1 MEVFYINNF
10 TTNTYEMKREIL
22 NFSKKITNGLD
33 KPTTKFISEMLYGIE
48 KSNSILFSEIA
59 RALKERIKLKN
70 TIERL
75 CDNCNALSNEEL
87 NIIKENYFNI
97 ALKQL
102 PDDEIILIEDD
113 SDVNKEYSNKLEDLC
128 TVIDASSKQ
137 EKYVNGYHV
146 CEIVGLS
153 KNEEQPI
160 SLYSKIYSTESKGFK
175 SYPNETIK
183 SEKYVIDKIRKDRNS
198 KIITVKDRGYDSFEL
213 FKSTIDNN
221 VSFIVRL
228 DGDRYLLFK
237 GKKRLVGEVASTRKG
252 KIHTKLMYKGVNTD
266 CYISYTRV
274 QLPKIKEKDL
284 NLVIIY
290 RKDEENDPMYLLTD
304 LPIKTKEDVEKIARI
319 YMLRWRIE
327 EYFKSK
333 KQNYDFENFR
343 LRSLN
348 GINNLNAILTCVML
362 HLGILTEKMDTKLL
376 VIKIIEASESL
387 KNKALVWY
395 GQISKGIS
403 KILEH
408 ANTGIKEWMNI
419 ETRDKYKQLSL
430 KL

>member
-1 MEVFYINNF
+1 MNNF
-10 TTNTYEMKREIL
+10 TTNTYEMKRDIFK
-22 NFSKKITNGLD
+22 FSKKISAGLD
-33 KPTTKFISEMLYGIE
+33 KPTTKFISDMIYGIE

-59 RALKERIKLKN
+59 RALQEDIKLKN

-75 CDNCNALSNEEL
+75 CDNCKFLSDKSVS
-87 NIIKENYFNI
+87 IIKDNYFKLS
-97 ALKQL
+97 LKQL

-113 SDVNKEYSNKLEDLC
+113 SDVNKEHSNKLEDLC
-128 TVIDASSKQ
+128 TVRDASSKQ

-146 CEIVGLS
+146 CEIVALS
-153 KNEEQPI
+153 KNEHQPI

-175 SYPNETIK
+175 SCPDETK
-183 SEKYVIDKIRKDRNS
+183 ESEKYVVDKLRQTTDS
-198 KIITVKDRGYDSFEL
+198 KIIIVKDRGYDSFEL
-213 FKSTIDNN
+213 FKSTIDNK
-221 VSFIVRL
+221 VSFVVRL
-228 DGDRYLLFK
+228 DGNRHLLFK
-237 GKKRLVGEVASTRKG
+237 GKKRLVSDVASSRKG
-252 KIHTKLMYKGVNTD
+252 KIHTKLMYKGENID
-266 CYISYTRV
+266 CYISYTSV
-274 QLPKIKEKDL
+274 QLPKMKDTDL

-304 LPIKTKEDVEKIARI
+304 LPIKSKEDVEKIARI

-343 LRSLN
+343 LRSLRA
-348 GINNLNAILTCVML
+348 INNLNLILTCVML
-362 HLGILTEKMDTKLL
+362 HLGVLTEKMNVKLL

-395 GQISKGIS
+395 GQISKGIA
-403 KILEH
+403 KILEYAH
-408 ANTGIKEWMNI
+408 VGIKEWFEI
-419 ETRDKYKQLSL
+419 ETRGKYKQLEL

>member
-1 MEVFYINNF
+1 MNNF
-10 TTNTYEMKREIL
+10 TTNTYEMKRDIL
-22 NFSKKITNGLD
+22 NFSKKITEGLD
-33 KPTTKFISEMLYGIE
+33 KPTTKFVSEMIYGIE

-59 RALKERIKLKN
+59 RTLKENIKLKN

-87 NIIKENYFNI
+87 KIIKENYFNI

-102 PDDEIILIEDD
+102 PDEEIILIEDD

-128 TVIDASSKQ
+128 TIRDASSKE

-153 KNEEQPI
+153 KNEYQPI
-160 SLYSKIYSTESKGFK
+160 SLYSKIYSTETKGFK
-175 SYPNETIK
+175 SCPNETMK
-183 SEKYVIDKIRKDRNS
+183 SEKYVIEKIRKEKDS
-198 KIITVKDRGYDSFEL
+198 KIIVVKDRGYDSFEL
-213 FKSTIDNN
+213 FKTTLENN

-228 DGDRYLLFK
+228 DGNRNLLFK
-237 GKKRLVGEVASTRKG
+237 GKKRLVSEVASRRKG
-252 KIHTKLMYKGVNTD
+252 KIHTKLMYKGNNTD
-266 CYISYTRV
+266 CYISYTTV
-274 QLPKIKEKDL
+274 QIPKIKDKDL
-284 NLVIIY
+284 KLVIIY

-304 LPIKTKEDVEKIARI
+304 LEIKTKKDIEKIARI

-343 LRSLN
+343 LRSLK
-348 GINNLNAILTCVML
+348 GINNLNNILTCVML
-362 HLGILTEKMDTKLL
+362 HLGILTEKMNEKLL

-403 KILEH
+403 KILDH
-408 ANTGIKEWMNI
+408 ANTGIKDWLKI
-419 ETRDKYKQLSL
+419 EVRDKYKQLSL

>member
-1 MEVFYINNF
+1 MNYF

-33 KPTTKFISEMLYGIE
+33 KPTTKFVSEMFYGIE

-75 CDNCNALSNEEL
+75 CDNCNALSNEKL

-97 ALKQL
+97 ASKQL

-113 SDVNKEYSNKLEDLC
+113 SDVNKEHSNKLEDLC
-128 TVIDASSKQ
+128 TVRDASSKQ
-137 EKYVNGYHV
+137 EKYVKGYHE

-175 SYPNETIK
+175 SCPNETIK
-183 SEKYVIDKIRKDRNS
+183 SEKYVIEKIRKYKDS
-198 KIITVKDRGYDSFEL
+198 KIIVVKDRGYDSFEL
-213 FKSTIDNN
+213 FKSTIDNK
-221 VSFIVRL
+221 VSFVVRI
-228 DGDRYLLFK
+228 DGNRNLLFK
-237 GKKRLVGEVASTRKG
+237 GKKKLVSEVASTRKG
-252 KIHTKLMYKGVNTD
+252 KIHTKLMYKGDNTD
-266 CYISYTRV
+266 CYISYTKV
-274 QLPKIKEKDL
+274 QLPKIKDKDL

-290 RKDEENDPMYLLTD
+290 REDEENNPMYLLTD
-304 LPIKTKEDVEKIARI
+304 LEIKTKEEVEKIARI

-348 GINNLNAILTCVML
+348 GINNLNIILTCVML
-362 HLGILTEKMDTKLL
+362 HLGILTEKMNKKLL

-387 KNKALVWY
+387 KSKALVWY

-408 ANTGIKEWMNI
+408 ANTGIKDWFEI
-419 ETRDKYKQLSL
+419 EVRNKYRQLSL

>member
-1 MEVFYINNF
+1 MNNF
-10 TTNTYEMKREIL
+10 TTNTYEMKRDIL
-22 NFSKKITNGLD
+22 NFSKKITDGLD
-33 KPTTKFISEMLYGIE
+33 KPTTKFVSDMFYGIE

-75 CDNCNALSNEEL
+75 CDNCNALSNEKL

-128 TVIDASSKQ
+128 TVRDASSKQ

-175 SYPNETIK
+175 SCPNETIK
-183 SEKYVIDKIRKDRNS
+183 SEKYVIEKIRKYKDS
-198 KIITVKDRGYDSFEL
+198 KIIVVKDRGYDSFEL
-213 FKSTIDNN
+213 FKSTIDNK
-221 VSFIVRL
+221 VSFVVRI
-228 DGDRYLLFK
+228 DGNRNLLFK
-237 GKKRLVGEVASTRKG
+237 GKKKLVSEVASTRKG
-252 KIHTKLMYKGVNTD
+252 KIHTKLMYKGDNTD
-266 CYISYTRV
+266 CYISYTTV

-304 LPIKTKEDVEKIARI
+304 LEIKTKEEVEKIARI

-348 GINNLNAILTCVML
+348 GINNLNVILTCVML
-362 HLGILTEKMDTKLL
+362 HLGILTEKMNKKLL

-387 KNKALVWY
+387 KSKALVWY

-408 ANTGIKEWMNI
+408 ANTGIKDWFEI
-419 ETRDKYKQLSL
+419 EVRDKYRQLSL

>member
-1 MEVFYINNF
+1 MNNF
-10 TTNTYEMKREIL
+10 TTKTYEMKRDIL

-33 KPTTKFISEMLYGIE
+33 KPTTKFISEMIYGIE
-48 KSNSILFSEIA
+48 KSNSVLISEIA
-59 RALKERIKLKN
+59 RSLKENIKLKN

-75 CDNCNALSNEEL
+75 CDNCNTLSDKEVS
-87 NIIKENYFNI
+87 IINNNYLDI

-113 SDVNKEYSNKLEDLC
+113 SDVNKEYSYKLEDLC
-128 TVIDASSKQ
+128 TVRDASSKQ

-146 CEIVGLS
+146 CELVGLS
-153 KNEEQPI
+153 KNEKQPI

-175 SYPNETIK
+175 SCPDETMK
-183 SEKYVIDKIRKDRNS
+183 SEKYVIDRIRQNKDS
-198 KIITVKDRGYDSFEL
+198 KIIIVKDRGYDSFEL
-213 FKSTIDNN
+213 FKSSINN
-221 VSFIVRL
+221 KVSFVVRL
-228 DGDRYLLFK
+228 DGNRHLLFK
-237 GKKRLVGEVASTRKG
+237 GKKRLVSTVASTRKG
-252 KIHTKLMYKGVNTD
+252 KIHTKLMYKNENTD
-266 CYISYTRV
+266 CYISYTTV
-274 QLPKIKEKDL
+274 QLPQIKDKDL

-343 LRSLN
+343 LRNLN
-348 GINNLNAILTCVML
+348 AINNLNTILTCVML
-362 HLGILTEKMDTKLL
+362 HLGMLTEKMNIKLL
-376 VIKIIEASESL
+376 VIKIIEACESL

-395 GQISKGIS
+395 GKISTGIS

-408 ANTGIKEWMNI
+408 AHTGIKEWFEI
-419 ETRDKYKQLSL
+419 ETRKEYKQLEL

>member
-1 MEVFYINNF
+1 MNNF

-33 KPTTKFISEMLYGIE
+33 KPTTKFISEMIYGIE

-59 RALKERIKLKN
+59 RALKEKIKLKN

-75 CDNCNALSNEEL
+75 CDNCNALSNEKL
-87 NIIKENYFNI
+87 DIIKDNYFNI

-113 SDVNKEYSNKLEDLC
+113 SDINKEYSNKLEDLC
-128 TVIDASSKQ
+128 TVRDASSKQ
-137 EKYVNGYHV
+137 EKYVKGYHV

-153 KNEEQPI
+153 KKEYQPI
-160 SLYSKIYSTESKGFK
+160 GLYSKIYSTESKEFK
-175 SYPNETIK
+175 SCPNETMK
-183 SEKYVIDKIRKDRNS
+183 SEKYVIDRIKKDRNS
-198 KIITVKDRGYDSFEL
+198 KIIVVKDRGYDSFEL
-213 FKSTIDNN
+213 FKSTIDNK
-221 VSFIVRL
+221 VSFVVRL
-228 DGDRYLLFK
+228 EGNRNLLFK
-237 GKKRLVGEVASTRKG
+237 GKKRLVSDVASTRKG
-252 KIHTKLMYKGVNTD
+252 KIHTKLMYKGDNTD
-266 CYISYTRV
+266 CYISYTTI
-274 QLPKIKEKDL
+274 QLPKMKEKDL

-290 RKDEENDPMYLLTD
+290 RKEEENDPMYLLTD
-304 LPIKTKEDVEKIARI
+304 LQIKTKEDVEKIARI

-343 LRSLN
+343 LRSLKS
-348 GINNLNAILTCVML
+348 INNLNVILTSVML
-362 HLGILTEKMDTKLL
+362 HLGILTEKMDIKLL
-376 VIKIIEASESL
+376 IIKIIEASESL

-408 ANTGIKEWMNI
+408 ANTGIKDWFKI
-419 ETRDKYKQLSL
+419 EVRDKYKQLSL
-430 KL
+430 KI

>member
-1 MEVFYINNF
+1 MNNF

-22 NFSKKITNGLD
+22 NFSKKITDGLD
-33 KPTTKFISEMLYGIE
+33 KPTTKFVFDMLYGIE

-59 RALKERIKLKN
+59 RALKEEIKLKN

-75 CDNCNALSNEEL
+75 CDNCNTLSIEEL

-128 TVIDASSKQ
+128 TVRDASSKQ

-153 KNEEQPI
+153 KNEYQPI

-175 SYPNETIK
+175 SCPNETMK

-198 KIITVKDRGYDSFEL
+198 KVIVVKDRGYDSFEL

-221 VSFIVRL
+221 VSFVVRL
-228 DGDRYLLFK
+228 DGDRHLLFK
-237 GKKRLVGEVASTRKG
+237 GKKRLVSEVASTRKG
-252 KIHTKLMYKGVNTD
+252 KLHTKLMYKGDNTD
-266 CYISYTRV
+266 CYISYTTV

-343 LRSLN
+343 LRSLSA
-348 GINNLNAILTCVML
+348 INNLNAILTCVML
-362 HLGILTEKMDTKLL
+362 HLRILIEKMDVKLL
-376 VIKIIEASESL
+376 VIKIIEASKSL

>member
-1 MEVFYINNF
+1 MNNF
-10 TTNTYEMKREIL
+10 TTKTYEMKRDIL

-33 KPTTKFISEMLYGIE
+33 KPTTKFISEMIYGIE
-48 KSNSILFSEIA
+48 KSNSVLISEIA
-59 RALKERIKLKN
+59 RSLKENIKLKN

-75 CDNCNALSNEEL
+75 CDNCNTLSDKEVS
-87 NIIKENYFNI
+87 IINNNYLDI

-113 SDVNKEYSNKLEDLC
+113 SDVNKEYSYKLEDLC
-128 TVIDASSKQ
+128 TVRDASSKQ

-146 CEIVGLS
+146 CELVGLS
-153 KNEEQPI
+153 KNEKQPI

-175 SYPNETIK
+175 SCPDETMK
-183 SEKYVIDKIRKDRNS
+183 SEKYVIDRIRQNKDS
-198 KIITVKDRGYDSFEL
+198 KIIIVKDRGYDSFEL
-213 FKSTIDNN
+213 FKSSINN
-221 VSFIVRL
+221 KVSFVVRL
-228 DGDRYLLFK
+228 DGNRHLLFK
-237 GKKRLVGEVASTRKG
+237 GKKRLVSTVASTRKG
-252 KIHTKLMYKGVNTD
+252 KIHTKLMYKNENTD
-266 CYISYTRV
+266 CYISYTTV
-274 QLPKIKEKDL
+274 QLPQIKDKDL

-343 LRSLN
+343 LRNLN
-348 GINNLNAILTCVML
+348 AINNLNTILTCVML
-362 HLGILTEKMDTKLL
+362 HLGMLTEKMNIKLL

-395 GQISKGIS
+395 GKISTGIS

-408 ANTGIKEWMNI
+408 AHTGIKEWFEI
-419 ETRDKYKQLSL
+419 ETRKEYKQLEL

>member
-1 MEVFYINNF
+1 MNNF

-33 KPTTKFISEMLYGIE
+33 KPTTKFVSEMIYGIE
-48 KSNSILFSEIA
+48 KSNSILFSNIA
-59 RALKERIKLKN
+59 RALKERSKLKN

-75 CDNCNALSNEEL
+75 CDNCNNLSEKEL
-87 NIIKENYFNI
+87 NIIKGNYFNM

-128 TVIDASSKQ
+128 TVRDASSKQ

-153 KNEEQPI
+153 KNEKQPI
-160 SLYSKIYSTESKGFK
+160 SLYSKIYSTESKGFI
-175 SYPNETIK
+175 SCPDETKK
-183 SEKYVIDKIRKDRNS
+183 SEKYVIDKIRQYKNS
-198 KIITVKDRGYDSFEL
+198 KIIIVKDRGYDSFEL
-213 FKSTIDNN
+213 FKSTINNN
-221 VSFIVRL
+221 VSFVVRL
-228 DGDRYLLFK
+228 NGNRHLLFK
-237 GKKRLVGEVASTRKG
+237 GKKRLVSDVASSRKG
-252 KIHTKLMYKGVNTD
+252 KIHTKLMYKGENID
-266 CYISYTRV
+266 CYISYTTV
-274 QLPKIKEKDL
+274 QLPKMKDKDL
-284 NLVIIY
+284 NLVIVY
-290 RKDEENDPMYLLTD
+290 RKGEENDPMYLLTD
-304 LPIKTKEDVEKIARI
+304 LPIKTKENVEKIAKI

-348 GINNLNAILTCVML
+348 AINNLNLILTCVML
-362 HLGILTEKMDTKLL
+362 HLGMLTEKMNVKLL

-395 GQISKGIS
+395 GQISTGIS
-403 KILEH
+403 EILKYAH
-408 ANTGIKEWMNI
+408 TGIKEWLKI
-419 ETRDKYKQLSL
+419 ETRSKYKQLEL
-430 KL
+430 IL

>member
-1 MEVFYINNF
+1 MNNF
-10 TTNTYEMKREIL
+10 TTNTYEMKRDIL
-22 NFSKKITNGLD
+22 NFSKKITVGLD
-33 KPTTKFISEMLYGIE
+33 KPTTKFVSEMLYGIE

-59 RALKERIKLKN
+59 RALKEKNNLKN

-128 TVIDASSKQ
+128 TVRDASSKQ

-153 KNEEQPI
+153 KNEHQPI

-175 SYPNETIK
+175 SCPDETMK
-183 SEKYVIDKIRKDRNS
+183 SEKYVVDKIRKVSNS
-198 KIITVKDRGYDSFEL
+198 KMIVVKDRGYDSFEL
-213 FKSTIDNN
+213 FKSTIENK
-221 VSFIVRL
+221 VSFVVRL
-228 DGDRYLLFK
+228 DGDRHLLFK
-237 GKKRLVGEVASTRKG
+237 GKKKIVNEVASTRKG
-252 KIHTKLMYKGVNTD
+252 KIHTKLMYKGDNTD
-266 CYISYTRV
+266 CYISYTTV
-274 QLPKIKEKDL
+274 QLPKMKDKDL
-284 NLVIIY
+284 NLVMIY

-304 LPIKTKEDVEKIARI
+304 LPIKTKEDVEKISRI

-343 LRSLN
+343 LRSLKA
-348 GINNLNAILTCVML
+348 INNLNVILTCVML
-362 HLGILTEKMDTKLL
+362 HLGMLIEKMNVKLL

-387 KNKALVWY
+387 KGKALVWY
-395 GQISKGIS
+395 GQISRGIS

-408 ANTGIKEWMNI
+408 ANTGIKEWFELEI
-419 ETRDKYKQLSL
+419 REKYKQLKL

>member
-1 MEVFYINNF
+1 MNNF

-22 NFSKKITNGLD
+22 NFSKKITKGLD
-33 KPTTKFISEMLYGIE
+33 KPTTKFMSQMIYGIE
-48 KSNSILFSEIA
+48 KSNSVLFSEIA
-59 RALKERIKLKN
+59 RTLKENIKLKN

-87 NIIKENYFNI
+87 NIIKENYFDI
-97 ALKQL
+97 ALKHL
-102 PDDEIILIEDD
+102 SDDEIILIEDD

-128 TVIDASSKQ
+128 IVRDASSKK
-137 EKYVNGYHV
+137 EKYVNGYHI

-153 KNEEQPI
+153 KNEYQPI
-160 SLYSKIYSTESKGFK
+160 SLYSKIYSTESNGFK
-175 SYPNETIK
+175 SCPNETMK
-183 SEKYVIDKIRKDRNS
+183 SEEYVVNKIRKDRNS
-198 KIITVKDRGYDSFEL
+198 KIIIVKDRGYDSFEL
-213 FKSTIDNN
+213 FKSTMDNN
-221 VSFIVRL
+221 VSFVVRL
-228 DGDRYLLFK
+228 DGDRHLLFK
-237 GKKRLVGEVASTRKG
+237 GKKKIVSDVASTRKG
-252 KIHTKLMYKGVNTD
+252 KIHTKLMYKGDNTD
-266 CYISYTRV
+266 CFISYTTV
-274 QLPKIKEKDL
+274 QLPKLKDKDL

-290 RKDEENDPMYLLTD
+290 RKGEETDPMYLLTD
-304 LPIKTKEDVEKIARI
+304 LPIKTKENVEKIART

-348 GINNLNAILTCVML
+348 AINNLNVILTCVML
-362 HLGILTEKMDTKLL
+362 HLGVLTEKMNIKLL

-408 ANTGIKEWMNI
+408 AHTGIREWFKI
-419 ETRDKYKQLSL
+419 EVRQEYKQLKL
-430 KL
+430 KI

>member
-1 MEVFYINNF
+1 MNNF
-10 TTNTYEMKREIL
+10 TTNTYEMKRDIL
-22 NFSKKITNGLD
+22 NFSKKSTEGLD
-33 KPTTKFISEMLYGIE
+33 KPTTKFVSEMIYGIE

-59 RALKERIKLKN
+59 RTLKENIKLKN

-87 NIIKENYFNI
+87 KIIKENYFNI

-102 PDDEIILIEDD
+102 PDEEIILIEDD

-128 TVIDASSKQ
+128 TIRDASSKE

-153 KNEEQPI
+153 KNEYQPI
-160 SLYSKIYSTESKGFK
+160 SLYSKIYSTETKGFK
-175 SYPNETIK
+175 SCPNETMK
-183 SEKYVIDKIRKDRNS
+183 SEKYVIEKIRKEKDS
-198 KIITVKDRGYDSFEL
+198 KIIVVKDRGYDSFEL
-213 FKSTIDNN
+213 FKTTLENN

-228 DGDRYLLFK
+228 DGNRNLLFK
-237 GKKRLVGEVASTRKG
+237 GKKRLVSEVASRRKG
-252 KIHTKLMYKGVNTD
+252 KIHTKLMYKGNNTD
-266 CYISYTRV
+266 CYISYTTV
-274 QLPKIKEKDL
+274 QIPKIKDKDL
-284 NLVIIY
+284 KLVIIY

-304 LPIKTKEDVEKIARI
+304 LEIKTNKDIEKIARI

-343 LRSLN
+343 LRSLK
-348 GINNLNAILTCVML
+348 GINNLNNILTCVML
-362 HLGILTEKMDTKLL
+362 HLGILTEKMNEKLL

-403 KILEH
+403 KILDH
-408 ANTGIKEWMNI
+408 ANTGIKDWLKI
-419 ETRDKYKQLSL
+419 EVRDKYKQLSL

>member
-1 MEVFYINNF
+1 MNNF
-10 TTNTYEMKREIL
+10 TTNTYEMKRDIL
-22 NFSKKITNGLD
+22 NFSKKITEGLD
-33 KPTTKFISEMLYGIE
+33 KPTTKFVSEMIYGIE

-59 RALKERIKLKN
+59 RTLKENIKLKN

-87 NIIKENYFNI
+87 KIIKENYFNI

-102 PDDEIILIEDD
+102 PDEEIILIEDD

-128 TVIDASSKQ
+128 TIRDASSKE

-153 KNEEQPI
+153 KNEYQPI
-160 SLYSKIYSTESKGFK
+160 SLYSKIYSTETKGFK
-175 SYPNETIK
+175 SCPNETMK
-183 SEKYVIDKIRKDRNS
+183 SEKYVIEKIRKEKDS
-198 KIITVKDRGYDSFEL
+198 KIIVVKDRGYDSFEL
-213 FKSTIDNN
+213 FKTTLENN

-228 DGDRYLLFK
+228 DGNRNLLFK
-237 GKKRLVGEVASTRKG
+237 GKKRLVSEVASRRKG
-252 KIHTKLMYKGVNTD
+252 KIHTKLMYKGNNTD
-266 CYISYTRV
+266 CYISYTTV
-274 QLPKIKEKDL
+274 QIPKIKDKDL
-284 NLVIIY
+284 KLVIIY

-304 LPIKTKEDVEKIARI
+304 LEIKTNKDIEKIARI

-343 LRSLN
+343 LRSLK
-348 GINNLNAILTCVML
+348 GINNLNNILTCVML
-362 HLGILTEKMDTKLL
+362 HLGILTEKMNEKLL
-376 VIKIIEASESL
+376 VIKIVEASESL

-403 KILEH
+403 KILDH
-408 ANTGIKEWMNI
+408 ANTGIKDWLKI
-419 ETRDKYKQLSL
+419 EVRDKYKQLSL

>member
-1 MEVFYINNF
+1 MNNF
-10 TTNTYEMKREIL
+10 TTNTYEMKRDIL
-22 NFSKKITNGLD
+22 NFSKKITEGLD
-33 KPTTKFISEMLYGIE
+33 KPTTKFVSEMIYGIE

-59 RALKERIKLKN
+59 RALKENIKLKN

-87 NIIKENYFNI
+87 KIIKENYFNI

-102 PDDEIILIEDD
+102 PDEEIILIEDD

-128 TVIDASSKQ
+128 TIRDASSKE

-153 KNEEQPI
+153 KNEYQPI
-160 SLYSKIYSTESKGFK
+160 SLYSKIYSTETKGFK
-175 SYPNETIK
+175 SCPNETMK
-183 SEKYVIDKIRKDRNS
+183 SEKYVIEKIRKEKDS
-198 KIITVKDRGYDSFEL
+198 KIIVVKDRGYDSFEL
-213 FKSTIDNN
+213 FKTTLENN

-228 DGDRYLLFK
+228 DGNRNLLFK
-237 GKKRLVGEVASTRKG
+237 GKKRLVSEVASRRKG
-252 KIHTKLMYKGVNTD
+252 KIHTKLMYKGNNTD
-266 CYISYTRV
+266 CYISYTTV
-274 QLPKIKEKDL
+274 QIPKIKDKDL
-284 NLVIIY
+284 KLVIIY

-304 LPIKTKEDVEKIARI
+304 LEIKTKKDIEKIARI

-327 EYFKSK
+327 EYFKTK

-343 LRSLN
+343 LRSLK
-348 GINNLNAILTCVML
+348 GINNLNNILTCVML
-362 HLGILTEKMDTKLL
+362 HLGILTEKMNEKLL

-403 KILEH
+403 KILDH
-408 ANTGIKEWMNI
+408 ANTGIKDWLKI
-419 ETRDKYKQLSL
+419 EVRDKYKQLSL

>member
-1 MEVFYINNF
+1 MNNF
-10 TTNTYEMKREIL
+10 TTNTYEMKRDIL
-22 NFSKKITNGLD
+22 NFSKKITEGLD
-33 KPTTKFISEMLYGIE
+33 KPTTKFVSEMIYGIE

-59 RALKERIKLKN
+59 RTLKENIKLKN

-87 NIIKENYFNI
+87 KIIKENYFNI

-102 PDDEIILIEDD
+102 PDEEIILIEDD

-128 TVIDASSKQ
+128 TIRDASSKE

-153 KNEEQPI
+153 KNEYQPI
-160 SLYSKIYSTESKGFK
+160 SLYSKIYSTETKGFK
-175 SYPNETIK
+175 SCPNETMK
-183 SEKYVIDKIRKDRNS
+183 SEKYVIEKIRKEKDS
-198 KIITVKDRGYDSFEL
+198 KIIVVKDRGYDSFEL
-213 FKSTIDNN
+213 FKTTLENN

-228 DGDRYLLFK
+228 DGNRNLLFK
-237 GKKRLVGEVASTRKG
+237 GKKRLVSEVASRRKG
-252 KIHTKLMYKGVNTD
+252 KIHTKLMYKGNNTD
-266 CYISYTRV
+266 CYISYTTV
-274 QLPKIKEKDL
+274 QIPKIKDKDL
-284 NLVIIY
+284 KLVIIY

-304 LPIKTKEDVEKIARI
+304 LEIKTNKDIEKIARI

-343 LRSLN
+343 LRSLK
-348 GINNLNAILTCVML
+348 GINNLNNILTCVML
-362 HLGILTEKMDTKLL
+362 HLGILTEKMNEKLL

-403 KILEH
+403 KILDH
-408 ANTGIKEWMNI
+408 ANTGIKDWLKI
-419 ETRDKYKQLSL
+419 EVRDKYKQLSL

>member
-1 MEVFYINNF
+1 MNNF
-10 TTNTYEMKREIL
+10 TTNTYEMKRDIL
-22 NFSKKITNGLD
+22 NFSKKITEGLD
-33 KPTTKFISEMLYGIE
+33 KPTTKFVSEMIYGIE

-59 RALKERIKLKN
+59 RTLKENIKLKN

-87 NIIKENYFNI
+87 KIIKENYFNI

-102 PDDEIILIEDD
+102 PDEEIILIEDD

-128 TVIDASSKQ
+128 TIRDASSKE

-153 KNEEQPI
+153 KNEYQPI
-160 SLYSKIYSTESKGFK
+160 SLYSKIYSTETKGFK
-175 SYPNETIK
+175 SCPNETMK
-183 SEKYVIDKIRKDRNS
+183 SEKYVIEKIRKEKDS
-198 KIITVKDRGYDSFEL
+198 KIIVVKDRGYDSCEL
-213 FKSTIDNN
+213 FKTTLENN

-228 DGDRYLLFK
+228 DGNRNLLFK
-237 GKKRLVGEVASTRKG
+237 GKKRLVSEVASRRKG
-252 KIHTKLMYKGVNTD
+252 KIHTKLMYKGNNTD
-266 CYISYTRV
+266 CYISYTTV
-274 QLPKIKEKDL
+274 QIPKIKDKDL
-284 NLVIIY
+284 KLVIIY

-304 LPIKTKEDVEKIARI
+304 LEIKTNKDIEKIARI
-319 YMLRWRIE
+319 YMLRLRIE

-343 LRSLN
+343 LRSLK
-348 GINNLNAILTCVML
+348 GINNLNNILTCVML
-362 HLGILTEKMDTKLL
+362 HLGILTEKMNEKLL

-403 KILEH
+403 KILDH
-408 ANTGIKEWMNI
+408 ANTGIKDWLKI
-419 ETRDKYKQLSL
+419 EVRDKYKQLSL

>member
-1 MEVFYINNF
+1 MNNF

-33 KPTTKFISEMLYGIE
+33 KPTTKFISEMIYGIE

-59 RALKERIKLKN
+59 RALKEKIKLKN

-75 CDNCNALSNEEL
+75 CDNCNALSNEKL
-87 NIIKENYFNI
+87 DIIKDNYFNI

-113 SDVNKEYSNKLEDLC
+113 SDINKEYSNKLEDLC
-128 TVIDASSKQ
+128 TVRDASSKQ
-137 EKYVNGYHV
+137 EKYVKGYHV

-153 KNEEQPI
+153 KKEYQPI
-160 SLYSKIYSTESKGFK
+160 GLYSKIYSTESKEFK
-175 SYPNETIK
+175 SCPNETMK
-183 SEKYVIDKIRKDRNS
+183 SEKYVIDRIKKDRNS
-198 KIITVKDRGYDSFEL
+198 KIIVVKDRGYDSFEL
-213 FKSTIDNN
+213 FKSTIDNK
-221 VSFIVRL
+221 VSFVVRL
-228 DGDRYLLFK
+228 EGNRNLLFK
-237 GKKRLVGEVASTRKG
+237 GKKRLVSDVASTRKG
-252 KIHTKLMYKGVNTD
+252 KIHTKLMYKGDNTD
-266 CYISYTRV
+266 CYISYTTV
-274 QLPKIKEKDL
+274 QLPKMKEKDL

-290 RKDEENDPMYLLTD
+290 RKEEENDPMYLLTD
-304 LPIKTKEDVEKIARI
+304 LQIKTKEDVEKIARI

-343 LRSLN
+343 LRSLKS
-348 GINNLNAILTCVML
+348 INNLNVILTSVML
-362 HLGILTEKMDTKLL
+362 HLGILTEKMDIKLL
-376 VIKIIEASESL
+376 IIKIIEASESL

-408 ANTGIKEWMNI
+408 ANTGIKDWFKI
-419 ETRDKYKQLSL
+419 EVRDKYKQLSL
-430 KL
+430 KI